1 MPQKHEG
8 HSISSGIY
16 NQSFRRNRRMSESSS
31 TTTKPV
37 ANGIQGLAMMA
48 PIIGV
53 PLGLHAM
60 SGALLVGVSIAP
72 IALPAA
78 VPLLVN
84 FALKGDLSSF
94 AEKLFATP
102 RSTAAINQVIAVPVR
117 VISKTSEQASM
128 TGVGTDN

>member
-1 MPQKHEG
+1 
-8 HSISSGIY
+8 
-16 NQSFRRNRRMSESSS
+16 MSESSS

>member
-1 MPQKHEG
+1 
-8 HSISSGIY
+8 
-16 NQSFRRNRRMSESSS
+16 MSESSS

-60 SGALLVGVSIAP
+60 GGAILVGVGIAP

-94 AEKLFATP
+94 AEKLFASP
-102 RSTAAINQVIAVPVR
+102 RSTAADNKLIAVPVR
-117 VISKTSEQASM
+117 IINKASEPASRI
-128 TGVGTDN
+128 GDRTDN